1 MFETYDIHLTPFVK
15 LIVGHITWWS
25 WTLEGAAHLPNQ
37 HQINYKLKLRQLKL
51 KIGLRI

>member
-25 WTLEGAAHLPNQ
+25 WTLEGAAPPPNQ
-37 HQINYKLKLRQLKL
+37 HHVNCKLKLRQLKL

>member
-1 MFETYDIHLTPFVK
+1 MFDTYDIHLRPFVK

-25 WTLEGAAHLPNQ
+25 WTLEGVGPNQ
-37 HQINYKLKLRQLKL
+37 HHMNCKLKLRQLKL